1 LAAAEATLEESE
13 KVAKDE
19 KKKEDKD
26 ILAENADL
34 VEAVG
39 QDKSFD
45 SLSSFTDDIGEK
57 VGSVGSEVSSGATRL
72 LGGLAN
78 LITGSTSTGQLQPT
92 VGVSFGLP
100 QAGPGYGGYQQ
111 NPVGSG
117 GAVNPYYTGAEGVE
131 VGPVNLNPLFSF
143 QAATNDNGELA
154 LKPLVNL
161 HLTPNG
167 CGVLG
172 CDKST
177 YEYVDY
183 TLKSIPNPID
193 AVKKLFEESPDYATH
208 GVYGDYT
215 APKPSY
221 LPPGNNYGVP
231 SSGYGAPNSGYGAP
245 STDYGAPSTGYQT
258 LGNSYQAPQPS
269 YNSPQTTYNPPQPSY
284 NSPSVSSQPI
294 QNVHHQ
300 HASSRNSSSWSGN
313 PGCPPV

>member
-1 LAAAEATLEESE
+1 MDT
-13 KVAKDE
+13 
-19 KKKEDKD
+19 
-26 ILAENADL
+26 
-34 VEAVG
+34 
-39 QDKSFD
+39 
-45 SLSSFTDDIGEK
+45 LSSKIPSKRFVHKLLLCSQQLHASLLVLFLNILFTPFPLQ
-57 VGSVGSEVSSGATRL
+57 RL

-143 QAATNDNGELA
+143 QAATNDDGELA

-231 SSGYGAPNSGYGAP
+231 SSGYGAPSSGYGAPNSGYGAP
-245 STDYGAPSTGYQT
+245 STDYGAPSTDYGAPAPVYAPPPAKY
-258 LGNSYQAPQPS
+258 GGSSYGAPSAPVVKAS
-269 YNSPQTTYNPPQPSY
+269 
-284 NSPSVSSQPI
+284 
-294 QNVHHQ
+294 NV
-300 HASSRNSSSWSGN
+300 R
-313 PGCPPV
+313 